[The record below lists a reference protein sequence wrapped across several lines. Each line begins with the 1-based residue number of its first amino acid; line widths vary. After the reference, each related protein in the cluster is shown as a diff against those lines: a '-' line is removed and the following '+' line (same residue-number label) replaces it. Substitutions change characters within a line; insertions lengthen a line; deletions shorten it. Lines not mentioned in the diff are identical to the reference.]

1 MKMKENYFKTG
12 TICQRAEE
20 FLKAIKPLRDKHKW
34 TLDPAGAALLVLDM
48 QRYFLEPGSH
58 AFIPAAKAIIPKIKR
73 LQTLFSERNLPV
85 IRTRHINNEKNA
97 GQMKKWWRELI
108 TEDNPL
114 SALSTELPGKGVTV
128 LNKSRYDSFYAT
140 DLHRFLTNRDVKQVV
155 ITGVMTH
162 LCCETTA
169 RSAFMRGYDVFF
181 GIDTTATY
189 NRDFHR
195 SSLMNLAHGFAIP
208 LLETEIPEAFAIK

>member
-1 MKMKENYFKTG
+1 MKENYFKTG
-12 TICQRAEE
+12 TIGQRAEE
-20 FLKAIKPLRDKHKW
+20 FLKTIKHLREKRKW
-34 TLDPAGAALLVLDM
+34 TLDPASAALLVLDM
-48 QRYFLEPGSH
+48 QRYFLETDSH

-73 LQTLFSERNLPV
+73 LQILFLERNLPV

-108 TEDNPL
+108 TVDNPL
-114 SALSTELPGKGVTV
+114 STLIAELFDKRVTV
-128 LNKSRYDSFYAT
+128 LNKSRYDSFFAT
-140 DLHRFLTNRDVKQVV
+140 DLQRILTNRGVKQLV

-189 NRDFHR
+189 NSDFHR
-195 SSLMNLAHGFAIP
+195 SSLMNLSHGFAIP
-208 LLETEIPEAFAIK
+208 LLEAEIVEAFTIK

>member
-1 MKMKENYFKTG
+1 MKENYFKIE

-20 FLKAIKPLRDKHKW
+20 FLTEIKPLRDKHKW
-34 TLDPAGAALLVLDM
+34 SLDPARAALLVLDM
-48 QRYFLEPGSH
+48 QQYFLEPASH
-58 AFIPAAKAIIPKIKR
+58 AFIPAAKAIIPGINR
-73 LQTLFSERNLPV
+73 LQALFLNRNLPV

-108 TEDNPL
+108 TADDPL
-114 SALSTELPGKGVTV
+114 SAFSAELSDKGVTV
-128 LNKSRYDSFYAT
+128 LNKSRYDSFYGT
-140 DLHRFLTNRDVKQVV
+140 DLHRFLTDRGVKQMV

-208 LLETEIPEAFAIK
+208 LLETEITEAFAIK